1 MFFEAN
7 VLGTNILWS
16 LCPSLELMS
25 WELIYWGAD
34 ILVCL
39 CLWKLMS
46 WELISWGAN
55 ILGMCHV
62 HLSSRENLSMY
73 QKIENVSYYYSPR
86 TKTLAYGDNCVL

>member
-34 ILVCL
+34 ILVSL
-39 CLWKLMS
+39 EANVL
-46 WELISWGAN
+46 GTN
-55 ILGMCHV
+55 ILG
-62 HLSSRENLSMY
+62 S
-73 QKIENVSYYYSPR
+73 
-86 TKTLAYGDNCVL
+86 

>member
-55 ILGMCHV
+55 ILGSLCPSELMSWELISWGANILGSLC
-62 HLSSRENLSMY
+62 
-73 QKIENVSYYYSPR
+73 P
-86 TKTLAYGDNCVL
+86 